1 MIDDVPVVNAVAHA
15 YNLSAG
21 NARGPIGEMVR
32 QGFHGIHSTFNAPD
46 EQVPPELFLTDQSA
60 ELLAHTHFLESDV
73 DLLVYHV
80 LRLDSLFADGLC
92 SLDKAVELAERWPQR
107 VVTYLGIDPTL
118 GVERCLADLEA
129 QHARLPG
136 AVGVKMYP
144 DQLEPYRT
152 FRMDDP
158 ELMFPVYE
166 RVQELGLRCVAVHKA
181 LPNGPVPLAPYGIDD
196 LEGAAMRFPE
206 LSFEIVHAGMAFVP
220 ETAYAIARFP
230 NVYANLEVTTM
241 LLAKAP
247 GRFAEVMAEFLFW
260 GGPRKILYSDGA
272 LFTHP
277 QPTLRRFRDFQLPEE
292 LAAKHGLAPLTVE
305 DKALMLSGNYARIAG
320 LDLDAMLA
328 AQADD
333 EFARARRENGGLRE
347 PFTAWKESGAHTP
360 AEV

>member
-21 NARGPIGEMVR
+21 NARGPIGDMVR
-32 QGFHGIHSTFNAPD
+32 HGFHGIHSTFNAPS
-46 EQVPPELFLTDQSA
+46 EQVPGELFLTDQSA

-80 LRLDSLFADGLC
+80 LRLDSLFHDGLC
-92 SLDKAVELAERWPQR
+92 SLDKAVELTDRWPAR
-107 VVTYLGIDPTL
+107 VVTYLGVDPTL
-118 GVERCLADLEA
+118 GLERCLADLDE
-129 QHARLPG
+129 QRARLPHAIG
-136 AVGVKMYP
+136 LKMYP

-158 ELMFPVYE
+158 ELMFPLYE
-166 RVQELGLRCVAVHKA
+166 RAASLGLRCIAVHKA
-181 LPNGPVPLAPYGIDD
+181 LPNGPVPLAPYSVADV
-196 LEGAAMRFPE
+196 EGAAMAFPG
-206 LSFEIVHAGMAFVP
+206 LNFEIVHAGMAFVP
-220 ETAYAIARFP
+220 ETAYALARFP

-241 LLAKAP
+241 LLGKAP

-277 QPTLRRFRDFQLPEE
+277 GPTLQRFWDFQLPEE
-292 LAAKHGLAPLTVE
+292 LAAKHGLAPLTRE
-305 DKALMLSGNYARIAG
+305 DKALMVSGNYARMAG
-320 LDLDAMLA
+320 LDLPGMLA

-333 EFARARRENGGLRE
+333 EFARARRENGLLAPYTSWHE
-347 PFTAWKESGAHTP
+347 MGAR
-360 AEV
+360 AAA